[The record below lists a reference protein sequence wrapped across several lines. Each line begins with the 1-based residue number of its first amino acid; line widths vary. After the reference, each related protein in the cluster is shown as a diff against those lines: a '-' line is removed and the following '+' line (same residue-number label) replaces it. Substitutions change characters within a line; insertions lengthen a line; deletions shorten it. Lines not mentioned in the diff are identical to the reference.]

1 MTKTILITGSTD
13 GIGLEAAKL
22 LAADGH
28 RVLLHGRNPGKL
40 QAAQQAVG
48 GAQGFIGDLSS
59 MASVTALAAEITGS
73 VDRLDV
79 LINNAGI
86 LKSPDPKTPDG
97 FDIRFAVNTFA
108 VALLTQCLMPLLGGD
123 ARVVSLSSAAQAPVD
138 PKALHGPPML
148 GEMAAYSQS
157 KLAMTMWSNHMAAT
171 HPDGPVFV
179 AVNPGSLLATKMVK
193 EGFGIGGN
201 DIRIGADILVHA
213 ALSEEFADVS
223 GKYFDNDAGR
233 FGPPHAHAQDAGKC
247 AEVAGWIEDA
257 LTSSGA

>member
-22 LAADGH
+22 LATEGH
-28 RVLLHGRNPGKL
+28 KVLLHGRNPAKL
-40 QAAQQAVG
+40 QAAQAAVG
-48 GAQGFIGDLSS
+48 GAEGFIADLSS
-59 MASVTALAAEITGS
+59 MAGVVAMAEEVTAK
-73 VDRLDV
+73 VDQLDI

-86 LKSPDPKTPDG
+86 LKAPDVRTSDG

-108 VALLTQCLMPLLGGD
+108 VALLTQRLMPILRTE

-138 PKALHGPPML
+138 PAALAGPPSL

-201 DIRIGADILVHA
+201 DIGAMGI
-213 ALSEEFADVS
+213 
-223 GKYFDNDAGR
+223 
-233 FGPPHAHAQDAGKC
+233 
-247 AEVAGWIEDA
+247 
-257 LTSSGA
+257 

>member
-22 LAADGH
+22 LADEGH
-28 RVLLHGRNPGKL
+28 EVLLHGRNPAKL
-40 QAAQQAVG
+40 QAAQEAT
-48 GAQGFIGDLSS
+48 GADGFIADLSS
-59 MASVTALAAEITGS
+59 KAGVAALADEVAMK

-86 LKSPDPKTPDG
+86 LKAPAVKTADG
-97 FDIRFAVNTFA
+97 YDIRFAVNTFA
-108 VALLTQCLMPLLGGD
+108 VALLTKKLMPLLGGD
-123 ARVVSLSSAAQAPVD
+123 ARVINLSSAAQAPVD
-138 PKALHGPPML
+138 PSALAGPPML

-157 KLAMTMWSNHMAAT
+157 KLAMTMWSNHMAT
-171 HPDGPVFV
+171 MHPDGPVFV

-201 DIRIGADILVHA
+201 DIGIGARILRDA
-213 ALSEEFADVS
+213 AVSDDFAEAS

-233 FGPPHAHAQDAGKC
+233 FGPPHADALDAGKC
-247 AEVAGWIEDA
+247 AEVAASIEQVINA
-257 LTSSGA
+257 F